1 MRSALTGLR
10 GKRVGFQNKEVSH
23 MSKLIHE
30 ELSNTIIGMAF
41 TVHRVLGAGLSESA
55 YEGAYRVECA
65 HAGIPYER
73 QKVFPLV
80 SRGECVGAYIADLV
94 IDNAVIVELKSVR
107 ALNEIMEAQLIN
119 YLRLSGLR
127 VGYLINFSGIRV
139 VWRRLVNTRA
149 AP

>member
-1 MRSALTGLR
+1 
-10 GKRVGFQNKEVSH
+10 
-23 MSKLIHE
+23 MSSVMTPRLIHE

-41 TVHRVLGAGLSESA
+41 TVHRVLGAGLSELA

-80 SRGECVGAYIADLV
+80 SRGEYVGAYIADLV
-94 IDNAVIVELKSVR
+94 IDNAVIVELKAVR
-107 ALNEIMEAQLIN
+107 ALNELMETQLIN
-119 YLRLSGLR
+119 YI
-127 VGYLINFSGIRV
+127 GYLINLSGIRV